1 MLREL
6 DMLDSLRYAARHL
19 RQSPG
24 YVATAV
30 LTFAVAIGANSA
42 IFSAVNAVLL
52 RPLPLEAPHNL
63 AVVWQTDEGGQA
75 VVELTYR
82 HLREWTGGEST
93 FVRAAV
99 MGSHNW
105 SAVLQGRGEPSR
117 IWFNGVSADFFD
129 TLGVQPLLGRGLR
142 PDDDVPN
149 APRVAVLNHGTWVR
163 RFGASPDVV
172 GTTMLL
178 DGNAVEIVGVMPPG
192 LDVPRGAEFWT
203 PVVPFLVSGTP
214 PDMSIL
220 DRVGVFYVLGR
231 VREGVDAAA
240 LRHDVNALEAR
251 LDADDPG
258 RLKWGATAVVT
269 SFIDHV
275 YGAVRPALRVL
286 WAAVLVLLLVACAN
300 ISGLLLTRISRRRHE
315 DGIRLALGATPAV
328 IARMWLVEVVLLAT
342 AGGLLGLAVARWI
355 TGAIV
360 TLAPDD
366 VPRVADIAIDTP
378 VALFTFAVVLVVAL
392 VTAAIPLRYAGHA
405 SLSETGAPARS
416 TAGRGPLR
424 MQSTLLVIQIGM
436 AVVLLVG
443 AALVVR
449 SFIAL
454 RQIDLGFA
462 PEGVLSVTV
471 QPGTTQRPPNIWL
484 QEFLAQVRA
493 LPGVETAGAVYLR
506 PLMLGPIGQA
516 VPVLL
521 EGQPLTGEVLD
532 ASPTLNYQV
541 ATPGYFEAMKIPLRA
556 GRLFSNQDTGHV
568 PRVAIVSESTARRLW
583 PGQNPLGRR
592 LLIPHFSRD
601 RETGWRTVVGV
612 VSDVRY
618 RGIHEVQLDV
628 YDPALQA
635 SLPADNIVIRA
646 STDPLTLAAPVRAL
660 ARQLDPTA
668 IVDSVTTMEMVVAR
682 AEAPWR
688 LTMWLFALFAALAF
702 GLAAL
707 GLFSVVA
714 LDVAH
719 RGREFAIRMA
729 LGESRDSILRG
740 VLLRA
745 GWRVLAGVTLGF
757 GTAFGASRGMRA
769 LLFGVA
775 PEDGLTY
782 AMVLV
787 LVVIAV
793 AAAAY
798 VPARRAAAADPQTL
812 LRQG

>member
-1 MLREL
+1 
-6 DMLDSLRYAARHL
+6 
-19 RQSPG
+19 
-24 YVATAV
+24 
-30 LTFAVAIGANSA
+30 
-42 IFSAVNAVLL
+42 
-52 RPLPLEAPHNL
+52 
-63 AVVWQTDEGGQA
+63 
-75 VVELTYR
+75 
-82 HLREWTGGEST
+82 
-93 FVRAAV
+93 
-99 MGSHNW
+99 
-105 SAVLQGRGEPSR
+105 
-117 IWFNGVSADFFD
+117 
-129 TLGVQPLLGRGLR
+129 
-142 PDDDVPN
+142 
-149 APRVAVLNHGTWVR
+149 
-163 RFGASPDVV
+163 
-172 GTTMLL
+172 
-178 DGNAVEIVGVMPPG
+178 
-192 LDVPRGAEFWT
+192 
-203 PVVPFLVSGTP
+203 
-214 PDMSIL
+214 
-220 DRVGVFYVLGR
+220 
-231 VREGVDAAA
+231 
-240 LRHDVNALEAR
+240 
-251 LDADDPG
+251 
-258 RLKWGATAVVT
+258 
-269 SFIDHV
+269 
-275 YGAVRPALRVL
+275 VL

-300 ISGLLLTRISRRRHE
+300 ISGLMLTRISRRRHE

-328 IARMWLVEVVLLAT
+328 IGRMWLVEVVLLAT

-355 TGAIV
+355 TRAIV

-366 VPRVADIAIDTP
+366 VPRLADIAIDTP

-392 VTAAIPLRYAGHA
+392 VTAAIPLRYAGRA
-405 SLSETGAPARS
+405 SLSEAVERARS
-416 TAGRGPLR
+416 TPGRGPLR

-471 QPGTTQRPPNIWL
+471 QAGTTQRPPNVWL

-516 VPVLL
+516 VPVVL
-521 EGQPLTGEVLD
+521 EGQPPTREVLD

-556 GRLFSNQDTGHV
+556 GRLFTGQDTGDV
-568 PRVAIVSESTARRLW
+568 PRVAVVSESTARRLW

-646 STDPLTLAAPVRAL
+646 STDPMALAAPVRGL

-668 IVDSVTTMEMVVAR
+668 IVDSVTTMETVVAR

-688 LTMWLFALFAALAF
+688 LTMWLFVLFAALAF

-729 LGESRDSILRG
+729 LGESRDGILRG

-757 GTAFGASRGMRA
+757 GTAFGASRGIRA